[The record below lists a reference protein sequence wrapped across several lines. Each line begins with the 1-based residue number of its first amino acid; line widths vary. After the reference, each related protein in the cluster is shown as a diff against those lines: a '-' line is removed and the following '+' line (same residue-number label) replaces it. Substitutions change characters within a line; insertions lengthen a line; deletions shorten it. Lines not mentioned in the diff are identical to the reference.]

1 MNRLSFRKTFP
12 VRKINITLFCLYEAQ
27 KYHFFYKLWKQLQTC
42 EKKRSLPKVSD
53 SGYQQNY
60 RKLIFEKRKT
70 ACLIVLLK
78 TKPFKFID
86 SNAKKLAIQTETPVW
101 PIKNITVKSPASWNF
116 NFLVPAVQE
125 EDFNQTRKP
134 LKVERIGSLLRPLN
148 SGQPSITRLK
158 GVFTA
163 EVIVL
168 WKFCSKE
175 VDNLEQGRPL
185 TVTIATC

>member
-1 MNRLSFRKTFP
+1 LSFWG
-12 VRKINITLFCLYEAQ
+12 VKISL
-27 KYHFFYKLWKQLQTC
+27 FYKLRKQLQTR

-60 RKLIFEKRKT
+60 RKLIFENRKT
-70 ACLIVLLK
+70 ACLTVQLK
-78 TKPFKFID
+78 TKSFKFID
-86 SNAKKLAIQTETPVW
+86 SNAGYPNRNTGLNNKKCPSQ
-101 PIKNITVKSPASWNF
+101 SPAIWNF
-116 NFLVPAVQE
+116 NFVVPAVQE

-134 LKVERIGSLLRPLN
+134 LKVERIGSLRRQLN

-168 WKFCSKE
+168 WKFCSEE

>member
-1 MNRLSFRKTFP
+1 LT
-12 VRKINITLFCLYEAQ
+12 VQ
-27 KYHFFYKLWKQLQTC
+27 
-42 EKKRSLPKVSD
+42 
-53 SGYQQNY
+53 
-60 RKLIFEKRKT
+60 
-70 ACLIVLLK
+70 LK

-86 SNAKKLAIQTETPVW
+86 SNAGYPNRNTGLNNKKCHSQ
-101 PIKNITVKSPASWNF
+101 SPAIWNF
-116 NFLVPAVQE
+116 NFVVPAVQE

-134 LKVERIGSLLRPLN
+134 LKVERIGSLRRQLN

-168 WKFCSKE
+168 WKFCSEE